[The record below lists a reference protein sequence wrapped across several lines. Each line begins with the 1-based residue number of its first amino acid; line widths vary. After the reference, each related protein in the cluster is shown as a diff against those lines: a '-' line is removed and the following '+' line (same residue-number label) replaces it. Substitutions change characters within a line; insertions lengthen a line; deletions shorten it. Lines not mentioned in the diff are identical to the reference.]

1 MDQNEVLGKI
11 HLIISSN
18 LEKIQLRK
26 NAVVFFFSI
35 YDCGWPTEV
44 SNSPRFNT
52 FVKFMIIV
60 GIIFKHEATEGVL

>member
-1 MDQNEVLGKI
+1 MLW
-11 HLIISSN
+11 S
-18 LEKIQLRK
+18 
-26 NAVVFFFSI
+26 FFFSI

>member
-26 NAVVFFFSI
+26 NAVVFFSI
-35 YDCGWPTEV
+35 YDC
-44 SNSPRFNT
+44 
-52 FVKFMIIV
+52 
-60 GIIFKHEATEGVL
+60 A

>member
-26 NAVVFFFSI
+26 NAVGFFSI
-35 YDCGWPTEV
+35 YDCAWPTEV
-44 SNSPRFNT
+44 GNSPQTNT
-52 FVKFMIIV
+52 FEKFVIIV
-60 GIIFKHEATEGVL
+60 RIIFKYEGTGGAL